1 MWRWRG
7 LPRFARCRR
16 GAISVEFALVFP
28 VALILFLGTAE
39 FADSAKTSRKLDTLT
54 YTVADV
60 LSQEPTTDQPL
71 STPLPTTALT
81 AQNLSD
87 IVTGAQVILYPK
99 PTNTLSITMSA
110 VDISNNSV
118 TGVCCSALVR
128 WSYTSNGTLR
138 PCNTQLTGTTATTL
152 TRTQIP
158 STLLPTGT
166 TLSHSVPYVIIDVA
180 YTNPPLAGFL
190 PITVNMNRF
199 QFGRPRGSGQV
210 IVGTLPA
217 SGTQQGAVCY

>member
-1 MWRWRG
+1 MTRLRTV
-7 LPRFARCRR
+7 LRFARDQM

-28 VALILFLGTAE
+28 VALLVYLGTAE

-54 YTVADV
+54 YTVANV

-87 IVTGAQVILYPK
+87 LVTGAQVILYPK
-99 PTNTLSITMSA
+99 PTNTLAITMSA
-110 VDISNNSV
+110 VDITNNSGS
-118 TGVCCSALVR
+118 GVCCSALVR

-138 PCNTQLTGTTATTL
+138 PCNTQLTGTTANTL
-152 TRTQIP
+152 STTQIP

-166 TLSHSVPYVIIDVA
+166 TLSHSVPYVIVDVS
-180 YTNPPLAGFL
+180 YTNPQLAGFL
-190 PITVNMNRF
+190 PISVNMYRF

-210 IVGTLPA
+210 IVGALPS
-217 SGTQQGAVCY
+217 SGSQKGAVCY